1 MNNRPEFIVIRPLS
15 IPSNS
20 ASLHSLTKRRG
31 NRSNLIIPDGIS
43 DFVHTAQK
51 LAVQD
56 LLTVIAHV
64 TTLFSGEFAEKE
76 GLISRLNKLAAAVH
90 QVESGVW
97 QHGFP
102 CDRHYEEYEELCSL
116 ESELIGFSN
125 YDYWGDG
132 SESVLLSSLI
142 VYWLDE
148 IKCRGYDL
156 FNLLIGAVLH
166 DEVTASFLALQQ
178 ISYPSKNV

>member
-1 MNNRPEFIVIRPLS
+1 MLNRPEFLAIRSLSTPLKS
-15 IPSNS
+15 T
-20 ASLHSLTKRRG
+20 SLHFLRKRRG
-31 NRSNLIIPDGIS
+31 SHTNSTIPDGIP

-76 GLISRLNKLAAAVH
+76 GLISRINKLVAAVH
-90 QVESGVW
+90 LVESGVW
-97 QHGFP
+97 KHGFP
-102 CDRHYEEYEELCSL
+102 SDRHYEEYEELCLL
-116 ESELIGFSN
+116 EEELICFSN
-125 YDYWGDG
+125 YDFLGDG

-148 IKCRGYDL
+148 IRCRGYDL

-166 DEVTASFLALQQ
+166 DEVTASFLALQK
-178 ISYPSKNV
+178 ISYPSQIV

>member
-1 MNNRPEFIVIRPLS
+1 MNNRPAFLAIRSLS
-15 IPSNS
+15 TPPKST
-20 ASLHSLTKRRG
+20 AWHSLPKRRG
-31 NRSNLIIPDGIS
+31 NRSKLTIPDGIS
-43 DFVHTAQK
+43 DVVHTAQK

-76 GLISRLNKLAAAVH
+76 GLISRLKKLAAAVH
-90 QVESGVW
+90 QVELGVW

-102 CDRHYEEYEELCSL
+102 PDRPYEEYEELCAL
-116 ESELIGFSN
+116 ESELTGFSN
-125 YDYWGDG
+125 YDFWGDG
-132 SESVLLSSLI
+132 SDSVLLSSLI

-148 IKCRGYDL
+148 IRCRGDDL
-156 FNLLIGAVLH
+156 FNLLIDPEQH
-166 DEVTASFLALQQ
+166 NKVTVSFLALQQ